1 MAAGLGSR
9 MRPISERWP
18 KPILPVD
25 GRPVVAT
32 LLRDLASA
40 GCEDVTVVTGHL
52 AEQVEALLGDGS
64 AFAVRI
70 RYVRQPRADGSAD
83 AVRRALAAGARP
95 PTLVTGAD
103 HVFARGTFERFLA
116 GWGTAAGAVA
126 ARRGEPPLDPRV
138 AHAFSEPCGLTGV
151 PLWGLGPELV
161 PHLEDLPGPPHEL
174 AEAFGRAQDVRGI
187 VVAGTRDLTH
197 PVDLIREN
205 FPYLTP

>member
-1 MAAGLGSR
+1 
-9 MRPISERWP
+9 
-18 KPILPVD
+18 
-25 GRPVVAT
+25 
-32 LLRDLASA
+32 
-40 GCEDVTVVTGHL
+40 

-83 AVRRALAAGARP
+83 AVPRALPARARP
-95 PTLVTGAD
+95 PTLVTRAGP
-103 HVFARGTFERFLA
+103 VFARGTFEPFLA
-116 GWGTAAGAVA
+116 GSGGTAAGAGA
-126 ARRGEPPLDPRV
+126 PRRGEPPPAPRV
-138 AHAFSEPCGLTGV
+138 AHACSGSRGLPGV

-161 PHLEDLPGPPHEL
+161 PHLEDLPGPPYEL
-174 AEAFGRAQDVRGI
+174 AEAFGRAQDVRGV